1 MWFIVLLYVVQ
12 MMAGNEKETVSVIT
26 SRQEQYQC
34 LLPEQQQLEESSV
47 VRQQP
52 RNFKSLHDYSSQDT
66 SIDGGDSAHSLLAD
80 VFKSE
85 RCSLLVSDRRDTD
98 NITN

>member
-1 MWFIVLLYVVQ
+1 
-12 MMAGNEKETVSVIT
+12 MAGNEKETVSVIT

-34 LLPEQQQLEESSV
+34 LLPEQQQLDESSV
-47 VRQQP
+47 VSWQQP

-66 SIDGGDSAHSLLAD
+66 SIGGGDSAHSLLAD

-85 RCSLLVSDRRDTD
+85 RCSLLVSDRKDTD